1 MVHNCAPPPRPTHTM
16 NLDPQ
21 EPLAWLMAWYRSR
34 CDGDWEHQNGI
45 RIGTIDNPG
54 WSLDVDLAET
64 DHAACILPQKLIQR
78 SDDDWVFFEMKE
90 SLFRARGGPENLSE
104 LIRIFADFIERKP
117 K

>member
-1 MVHNCAPPPRPTHTM
+1 M
-16 NLDPQ
+16 NLDTQ
-21 EPLAWLMAWYRSR
+21 PLAWLMAWYRSR

-78 SDDDWVFFEMKE
+78 SEDDWVFIEAKGG
-90 SLFRARGGPENLSE
+90 LFRARGGPENLSE
-104 LIRIFADFIERKP
+104 LIRLFAEFIERKP
-117 K
+117 R